1 MYPIFAFLKMNLKKI
16 KSSLFLFLRFS
27 LSFGIL
33 FYLFKRTDFTKL
45 KLLFAQIDLKYYFLA
60 LLCVAIFQSL
70 VALRWKKICA
80 SWGFRERFFFYLKS
94 YLMGFSLNTLFP
106 GIVAGDTLRG
116 FNLYKKGL
124 EWKKTSF
131 SVVLDRA
138 LGLLGIMFILAFS
151 LRMGANFLP
160 ANLSTLLKF
169 IVYPSLLGFMGVVLF
184 LTFYNKTYFFNPLK
198 LPHVLMPLILG
209 IIIQIF
215 FVFQFLFLGK
225 ALHLSLSISAY
236 FVLIPVISFLSALP
250 LSISGL
256 GVREGTL
263 SYFLHYLNY
272 PVEYG
277 LSMGLLAY
285 SLILI
290 SAIPGIIF
298 YLRGKWN

>member
-1 MYPIFAFLKMNLKKI
+1 MFPISVFLKMNLKKV
-16 KSSLFLFLRFS
+16 KGTFFLILRIS
-27 LSFGIL
+27 ISFGIL
-33 FYLFKRTDFTKL
+33 FYLFKRADLEKL
-45 KLLFAQIDLKYYFLA
+45 KILFIQIDLKYYFLA
-60 LLCVAIFQSL
+60 FLCVVLFQSL
-70 VALRWKKICA
+70 IALRWKKICSA
-80 SWGFRERFFFYLKS
+80 WGFRESFFFYLKS

-124 EWKKTSF
+124 DWKKTSF

-138 LGLLGIMFILAFS
+138 FGLMGIIFILAFS
-151 LRMGANFLP
+151 LKGNSYFLP
-160 ANLSTLLKF
+160 DKLRLFLQL
-169 IVYPSLLGFMGVVLF
+169 IVYPALF
-184 LTFYNKTYFFNPLK
+184 FFLSIVFLLTFYSESQFLNPLK
-198 LPHVLMPLILG
+198 FPYIVIPFTLG

-225 ALHLSLSISAY
+225 ALHLSLAPFTY
-236 FVLIPVISFLSALP
+236 FVIIPVISFLSALP

-256 GVREGTL
+256 GIREGTL
-263 SYFLHYLNY
+263 TYFLHLLNY

-290 SAIPGIIF
+290 SAIPGAIL
-298 YLRGKWN
+298 YLKGKWN

>member
-1 MYPIFAFLKMNLKKI
+1 MNLKKI
-16 KSSLFLFLRFS
+16 KSFFFLLLRFS

-33 FYLFKRTDFTKL
+33 FYLFKRADLAKL
-45 KLLFAQIDLKYYFLA
+45 RLLFTQIDLKYYFSA
-60 LLCVAIFQSL
+60 LFCVGIFQSL

-80 SWGFRERFFFYLKS
+80 SWGFEESFFFYLKS

-124 EWKKTSF
+124 EWKKSSF

-138 LGLLGIMFILAFS
+138 LGLMGIMFILAFS
-151 LRMGANFLP
+151 LKIGSSYLP
-160 ANLSTLLKF
+160 ERLYSLLKF
-169 IVYPSLLGFMGVVLF
+169 IVYPSFLGFLGVVF
-184 LTFYNKTYFFNPLK
+184 ILTFFSKSHFLNPLK
-198 LPHVLMPLILG
+198 LPHVLTPLILG

-215 FVFQFLFLGK
+215 FVFQFLFLGR
-225 ALHLSLSISAY
+225 ALHLSLSTSAY

-263 SYFLHYLNY
+263 SYFLHHLNY

-290 SAIPGIIF
+290 SAIPGVIF
-298 YLRGKWN
+298 YLKGKWT